1 MNRDSLADNVVEELP
16 ASLCNLMQLKSLC
29 LDDNQV
35 KQVEQLSC
43 DLFLHPLNFLMFTL
57 IIPVKSRN
65 IYGGFS

>member
-43 DLFLHPLNFLMFTL
+43 DLFLMFTL